1 MDLNEKIKAEVKKL
15 LGSNSLEEYQGNKN
29 RIFIRVPKSQ
39 IKEVAKYFKSIQ
51 ARLVYISVID
61 LGLNGFDVVYHYALD
76 HLERRLH
83 FNVKV
88 NVPRDCPELPSLTS
102 ETMEALWPEREIMDL
117 TRVKFI
123 GNPIKKHL
131 WLPYEWP
138 KPFGSESISEE
149 NFSTNGL
156 KEQEK
161 DWTYISA
168 KSKEIDGSTILIG
181 PYHPLL
187 LESCYF
193 KFKVDGEEIL
203 DVEIKVGWNH
213 RGIMKLF
220 EDKSFKRGLFIS
232 ERICGICSIAHTTA
246 YCNAIE
252 YLWGLEIPDRAKYI
266 RTLMNELE
274 RIHSHLLWLAVTGD
288 LIGFETLF
296 MLALKTREKIMDTFE
311 RLSGHRRNT
320 ACNLIGG
327 VRIDPTPE
335 VLQKT
340 ERTLQ
345 EVKEDVKL
353 LLKIIQSHRIVRKR
367 MEDVGILELQTAKE
381 LGVVGP
387 TARGSGYKVD
397 SRWSDPFA
405 AYGPEYTSWDIILED
420 GKDCWSR
427 AIVRLKELLVSL
439 DISFQCIDAL
449 KRIKGSIVEKPKKA
463 FEGES
468 IGKNEAPRGELFYYI
483 VSNGTNKPYSVRI
496 RTPSYRNNSALPFIL
511 KGHSLADAPII
522 IGSIDPCMACTDR
535 MIKVIDVKKDKI
547 EYFLLK
553 DLVKRRKK

>member
-15 LGSNSLEEYQGNKN
+15 LGLNSLEEYQGNRN
-29 RIFIRVPKSQ
+29 RISIRVPKSQ

-76 HLERRLH
+76 HLEQRLH

-102 ETMEALWPEREIMDL
+102 ETMEALWPEREMMDL
-117 TRVKFI
+117 TRIKFI
-123 GNPIKKHL
+123 GNPIKSNL

-138 KPFGSESISEE
+138 KPIE
-149 NFSTNGL
+149 
-156 KEQEK
+156 
-161 DWTYISA
+161 
-168 KSKEIDGSTILIG
+168 SKEEGWVSLQSKNNEVNSSTILIG

-187 LESCYF
+187 LEGCYF

-213 RGIMKLF
+213 RGIMKLL
-220 EDKSFKRGLFIS
+220 EDKSFNRGLFIS

-246 YCNAIE
+246 YCNALE
-252 YLWGLEIPDRAKYI
+252 YLWEIEIPDRAKYI
-266 RTLMNELE
+266 RTFMDELE
-274 RIHSHLLWLAVTGD
+274 RIHSHLLWLAVIGD
-288 LIGFETLF
+288 LMGFETLF
-296 MLALKTREKIMDTFE
+296 MLALKTRESIMDTFE
-311 RLSGHRRNT
+311 RLSGHRRNA

-327 VRIDPTPE
+327 VRINPSLE
-335 VLQKT
+335 VLIKT
-340 ERTLQ
+340 EKSLQ
-345 EVKEDVKL
+345 EVKKEAKFL
-353 LLKIIQSHRIVRKR
+353 LETVQSHKVARKR
-367 MEDVGILELQTAKE
+367 MEDLGILKLSTAKE

-405 AYGPEYTSWDIILED
+405 AYSPEYTSWDVVLEND
-420 GKDCWSR
+420 GDCWSR

-449 KRIKGSIVEKPKKA
+449 KRVKGSIIEKPKKA

-483 VSNGTNKPYSVRI
+483 VSNGANKPYSVRI

-511 KGHSLADAPII
+511 KGHNLADAPII
-522 IGSIDPCMACTDR
+522 IGSIDPCMSCTDR
-535 MIKVIDVKKDKI
+535 MVKVIDVKKDKT